1 MKTLI
6 YGIGV
11 VFLAVVLVA
20 VIGLVAALPVMLLW
34 NAVVPDVFSLPA
46 ITYWQAYAL
55 YFLCYLLF
63 SHTSSSSKEN

>member
-11 VFLAVVLVA
+11 VFLAAVLVA

-34 NAVVPDVFSLPA
+34 NAVV
-46 ITYWQAYAL
+46 
-55 YFLCYLLF
+55 LLIIVVLINGL
-63 SHTSSSSKEN
+63 STWLARKIGKHGGNNG

>member
-11 VFLAVVLVA
+11 VFLAAVLVA

-46 ITYWQAYAL
+46 ITY
-55 YFLCYLLF
+55 
-63 SHTSSSSKEN
+63 